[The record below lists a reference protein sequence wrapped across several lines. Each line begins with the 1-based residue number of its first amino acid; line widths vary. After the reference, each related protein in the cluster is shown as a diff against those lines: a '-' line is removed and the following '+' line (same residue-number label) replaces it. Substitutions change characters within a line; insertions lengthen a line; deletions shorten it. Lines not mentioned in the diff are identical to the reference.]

1 MYIEDLITALVINF
15 RVSINP
21 FDSNLVY
28 SFHEQIAKGSGF
40 TEKQATVAVKIL
52 KRHVTK
58 LKTLGFTDISQYLEN
73 PTYKLPIRT
82 IMSHKRMSIIPHD
95 VYGRVIKMEFPFN
108 EALLARIRNEKMSLN
123 YANWNPEEKSWIF
136 SLDERSLSFLI
147 KVATEENFQVDEEF
161 KNYQNQIKEIESNFE
176 QYVPMLS
183 YDSKNLKFSN
193 ISPKIPQ
200 PTNSN
205 ILENLFEARK
215 LGIFTWDETIQE
227 TDEWKNAD
235 SVTRQF
241 LQVAPDE
248 EFSINLENTT
258 IFSLK
263 EIVQY
268 MSPVLFIIPGGT
280 EIEKLEMCHEFLK
293 TLNIN
298 NEEISVLFRLPK
310 DTGEKFNNFVKEQKL
325 NSPIS
330 EKTKAVFI
338 SNKVPKPIIESS
350 IHFNAIVSF
359 NFFNIHYSIRNLLK
373 WHSNVIQMT
382 EKKQQKELNFV
393 LM

>member
-1 MYIEDLITALVINF
+1 MYIEDLITALVMNF

-21 FDSNLVY
+21 FDSNLIY
-28 SFHEQIAKGSGF
+28 SFHEQIARGSGF

-73 PTYKLPIRT
+73 PTYKLPLRT
-82 IMSHKRMSIIPHD
+82 IMSYKRMSIIPHD
-95 VYGRVIKMEFPFN
+95 VYGRVVKMEFPFN

-123 YANWNPEEKSWIF
+123 YANWDPEDKSWIF

-147 KVATEENFQVDEEF
+147 KVANEENFQVDEEF
-161 KNYQNQIKEIESNFE
+161 ENYQNQIKEIESNFE

-183 YDSKNLKFSN
+183 YDGKNLKFSN

-205 ILENLFEARK
+205 ILENLFNARK
-215 LGIFTWDETIQE
+215 LGIFTWDENIQE

-235 SVTRQF
+235 SATKQF
-241 LQVAPDE
+241 LQIAPDE

-268 MSPVLFIIPGGT
+268 MSPVLFVIPGGT
-280 EIEKLEMCHEFLK
+280 EFEKLEMSHEFLK

-338 SNKVPKPIIESS
+338 SNKVPKPIIESG

-382 EKKQQKELNFV
+382 EKKTTKGT
-393 LM
+393 

>member
-1 MYIEDLITALVINF
+1 MYIEDLITALVMNF

-21 FDSNLVY
+21 FDSNLIY
-28 SFHEQIAKGSGF
+28 SFHEQIARGSGF

-73 PTYKLPIRT
+73 PTYKLPLRT
-82 IMSHKRMSIIPHD
+82 IMSYKRMSIIPHD
-95 VYGRVIKMEFPFN
+95 VYGRVVKMEFPFN

-123 YANWNPEEKSWIF
+123 YANWDPEEKSWIF
-136 SLDERSLSFLI
+136 SLDE
-147 KVATEENFQVDEEF
+147 
-161 KNYQNQIKEIESNFE
+161 

-183 YDSKNLKFSN
+183 YDGKNLKFSN

-205 ILENLFEARK
+205 ILENLFNARK
-215 LGIFTWDETIQE
+215 LGIFTWDENIQE

-235 SVTRQF
+235 SATKQF
-241 LQVAPDE
+241 LQIAPDE

-268 MSPVLFIIPGGT
+268 MSPVLFVIPGGT
-280 EIEKLEMCHEFLK
+280 EFEKLEMSHEFLK

-338 SNKVPKPIIESS
+338 SNKVPKPIIESG

-382 EKKQQKELNFV
+382 EKKTTKGT
-393 LM
+393 